1 MFKEKMDNA
10 TFLYDVPPALIET
23 FCKIIDSGDDSLGWR
38 GLAAHIVPSWLDV
51 RRAERIEATGKSP
64 TRELIWAW
72 AQQNTTVADLQR
84 VLLQMGHLRAL
95 QLFQPDSKYSS
106 YSDGRNATDPQSS
119 SEMPMPQATDSV
131 YTKPGTHVPIGEG
144 RHVITYSDVVEGTRN
159 FHHDMKIAEGNFSE
173 IYRAVKGNETFA
185 VKLFK
190 QTQKASW
197 RDLWDSFR
205 KEMEVHHLYQ
215 HPNILE
221 LLACFSEG
229 DKYCLVY
236 PYLPNRSLSIRL
248 HDLSIEPPLFW
259 PERLDIIKG
268 TAKAVHYLHTAQ
280 PCTVICGNITSANI
294 LLDEGLRPKLSDF
307 TTARL
312 RPHSVNQGCTITMEM
327 SSHSNL
333 GYLPEEYIRDGKL
346 SVSLDVYSFGIVIME
361 TITGLKAIQESPKQ
375 TLLRDVLSGEM
386 EDSGSVDSCLQH
398 LDQRA
403 GPWPHAVSLCLMRLA
418 LECTCSRPR
427 SRPKMTAVLEVLS
440 QLLPLP
446 CPPEDQPHTLDGSAS
461 GLPEHDSCPSVPVED
476 DEQHSYAAAIPQP
489 APDADD
495 PSPKSRP
502 CECSQSEVT
511 YINSGE
517 KSGSISS
524 SDQSQG
530 EAVIPPTQSLQRGP
544 EPVDLYRSWPVQCCC
559 SSEVE
564 GLSCEDCRA
573 NGFTSCH

>member
-1 MFKEKMDNA
+1 MDTA

-23 FCKIIDSGDDSLGWR
+23 FCKIIDSGDDKLGWR

-64 TRELIWAW
+64 TGELFWAW

-84 VLLQMGHLRAL
+84 VLLEMGHLRAL
-95 QLFQPDSKYSS
+95 HLFQPYSKYPSC
-106 YSDGRNATDPQSS
+106 SDGPSATDPQSP
-119 SEMPMPQATDSV
+119 SEMSMPLSTDNVSI
-131 YTKPGTHVPIGEG
+131 KLGSHVRTEAPEC
-144 RHVITYSDVVEGTRN
+144 RYVITYSDVEEGTRN
-159 FHHDMKIAEGNFSE
+159 FHQDMKIGEGNFSE
-173 IYRAVKGNETFA
+173 VYRAVKGNESFA

-197 RDLWDSFR
+197 RELWNSFR
-205 KEMEVHHLYQ
+205 KEMEVHHLCQ

-221 LLACFSEG
+221 LLSCFSEG

-236 PYLPNRSLSIRL
+236 PYLPNGSLSVRL
-248 HDLSIEPPLFW
+248 HDLSVEPPLFW

-268 TAKAVHYLHTAQ
+268 TAKAVHYLHTTQ

-294 LLDEGLRPKLSDF
+294 LLDEGLQPKLSDF

-312 RPHSVNQGCTITMEM
+312 RPHSINQGGTITMAM
-327 SSHSNL
+327 SSHSNF

-346 SVSLDVYSFGIVIME
+346 SVSLDVYSFGIVMME
-361 TITGLKAIQESPKQ
+361 TITGLTAIQDSPKK
-375 TLLRDVLSGEM
+375 TLLRDTLSGEM
-386 EDSGSVDSCLQH
+386 EDSGSVDSCLQYV
-398 LDQRA
+398 DQRA

-427 SRPKMTAVLEVLS
+427 SRPTMKAVLEVLS

-446 CPPEDQPHTLDGSAS
+446 CPPEDQPHTLDGSVS
-461 GLPEHDSCPSVPVED
+461 GPPAQDPCSSVPVED
-476 DEQHSYAAAIPQP
+476 DEQHSYTAALPQP
-489 APDADD
+489 APD
-495 PSPKSRP
+495 PSPQSRP

-511 YINSGE
+511 YISSGDQ
-517 KSGSISS
+517 SGGISS
-524 SDQSQG
+524 SHESQE
-530 EAVIPPTQSLQRGP
+530 EAVNPPAASLQTGT
-544 EPVDLYRSWPVQCCC
+544 EPVDLYSSWPVQCSC
-559 SSEVE
+559 SSQVD

-573 NGFTSCH
+573 NGFTSCR